1 LTSTGLPLP
10 AAGAASVPVDD
21 DVDGDLDGDEAGFG
35 AADVDGGAAG
45 VADAPGFGGSSAS
58 FTSRRI
64 LA

>member
-10 AAGAASVPVDD
+10 APGAASVPVDGD
-21 DVDGDLDGDEAGFG
+21 DVDGDVAGFG

-45 VADAPGFGGSSAS
+45 VAAAAGFGGSSAS

-64 LA
+64 FA